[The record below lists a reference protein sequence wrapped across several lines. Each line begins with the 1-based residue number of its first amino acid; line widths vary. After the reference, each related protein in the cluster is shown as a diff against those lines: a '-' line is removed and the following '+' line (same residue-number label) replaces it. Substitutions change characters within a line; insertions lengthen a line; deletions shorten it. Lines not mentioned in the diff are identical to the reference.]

1 MQLNLRQR
9 GAALITSLLV
19 MVIVGGIAA
28 LIFSRTLNEMQH
40 SRDDAG
46 IVQTLMLARGGANG
60 AASLLQ
66 SPAVRSEIQ
75 SIIDNRR
82 NTVSRWSFGSGSGSA
97 PSAASVANDLTQVA
111 TDLQARANARF
122 CSGDF
127 APSSGSATVSVRVY
141 FTSSTVCGSTL
152 PNGVKIP
159 DGRFVEGQGRSG
171 TDGTAFQTYALPFV
185 MVSEAEQ
192 GSYRRNVVL
201 QGEYRIQ
208 VGRSSFARYAYFSN
222 RRKVGSTSLFF
233 VSGEMIDGPVHSN
246 EYLRYWGTPWFGG
259 DVTVAGCVTPTTTSC
274 GSTKTPGDY
283 FNGSS
288 NFIASANVAT
298 YCATDDCP
306 SFSGPNGADFAAD
319 FVPMPTNNNAQR
331 DAADNDG
338 LLFTKPL
345 SDLKLWEDS
354 NYQYIE
360 TVECANVAD
369 PSDPDRCDAPTTT
382 RQFRYGPDLVL
393 EDVTSGTT
401 VTTEFNGVIFSDGGV
416 NSLGGPTRSTLTD
429 PNSANPALADF
440 SQITVAA
447 TGSVV
452 VTRDLKY
459 ATPPCSGSATQDSS
473 GNVTPVSCNDL
484 DAQNVLGIYSQEGDV
499 LFGTG
504 NSLTPLDLTVHA
516 VAMSGEGRVGTNNWG
531 SVVNAETELRI
542 LGGVIGETV
551 AGFSTST
558 GGYQRNVTYDQ
569 RMLNGFAPP
578 HFPTTGPDNVSGV
591 FLMSFGQREQVY

>member
-1 MQLNLRQR
+1 MQLKLKQR

-60 AASLLQ
+60 AGSLLRG
-66 SPAVRSEIQ
+66 PVRDEVEAIVG
-75 SIIDNRR
+75 NRS
-82 NTVSRWSFGSGSGSA
+82 NTVSRWSFGSGNDEA
-97 PSAASVANDLTQVA
+97 PAAASVANALKQVA
-111 TDLQARANARF
+111 EDLQVKANARF
-122 CSGDF
+122 CGQGF
-127 APSSGSATVSVRVY
+127 EPSSGSATVSVRVY
-141 FTSSTVCGSTL
+141 FNDTTVCGSTL

-159 DGRFVEGQGRSG
+159 NGRFVEGQGRSG
-171 TDGTAFQTYALPFV
+171 SGGTALQTYALPFV

-201 QGEYRIQ
+201 QGEYRFV
-208 VGRSSFARYAYFSN
+208 VGRNSFARYAYFSN

-233 VSGEMIDGPVHSN
+233 TSGEMVDGPVHSN
-246 EYLRYWGTPWFGG
+246 EYLRYSGTPWFGG
-259 DVTVAGCVTPTTTSC
+259 DVTVAGCVTPTTTAC
-274 GSTKTPGDY
+274 GSSKTPGDY
-283 FNGSS
+283 FNSSS
-288 NFIASANVAT
+288 NFVSSANIAT

-331 DAADNDG
+331 DAADAKG

-360 TVECANVAD
+360 AVECANVAD
-369 PSDPDRCDAPTTT
+369 PSDLDRCDAPTTT

-393 EDVTSGTT
+393 EDLTNGTT
-401 VTTEFNGVIFSDGGV
+401 VTSKFNGVIFSDGGI

-429 PNSANPALADF
+429 PASAAPALADF
-440 SQITVAA
+440 SQITVAS
-447 TGSVV
+447 TGSVI

-459 ATPPCSGSATQDSS
+459 ATPPCSGRATQDSS
-473 GNVTPVSCNDL
+473 GNVTPASCNDL

-504 NSLTPLDLTVHA
+504 DSSTPLDLTVHA
-516 VAMSGEGRVGTNNWG
+516 VTMSGEGRVGTNNWDN
-531 SVVNAETELRI
+531 VVNAETELRI

-551 AGFSTST
+551 AGFSTSA

-578 HFPTTGPDNVSGV
+578 HFPTTGPDELESV
-591 FLMSFGQREQVY
+591 FLFSFGQREQVY